1 MQSIAMR
8 AGGMAMKCPKCGTE
22 TSEDRMYCGYCGGTV
37 REPVPSAGSSE
48 TAHELGRLTQMRPL
62 IQNGFLRVFVKIG
75 GVLGALFGV
84 IFAIV
89 GLYGIAGGTGVEF
102 SINDRVVD
110 GQEGGPIFLITGIVI
125 LLVGVALIYLGFKKK
140 VVQDD

>member
-1 MQSIAMR
+1 
-8 AGGMAMKCPKCGTE
+8 
-22 TSEDRMYCGYCGGTV
+22 
-37 REPVPSAGSSE
+37 
-48 TAHELGRLTQMRPL
+48 MRPL